1 MLVAPIICEAG
12 QDGEMESLVFESRDL
27 GRTEEFLNRAYT
39 KMQIGGSPADVRTR
53 ITRSASDSISIDRI
67 DIGFEMTYDVD
78 PFGRICLCE
87 VYSGTIAD
95 HATDGWVEGFRPGD
109 LFSLAPPDQ
118 PCAGTIM
125 RASYGITLFD
135 QALLTRVAGVGRK
148 DNTRVRLLSHRPRS
162 RPAARHLSRT
172 IAYVGDVLPNPDVSA
187 SPLILASISQLLA
200 ASVIAAFPNTS
211 DPGYQQDTTDRRDAR
226 PATVRRAL
234 GFIESNLDQAIS
246 IADIAAAAG
255 VTVRALQI
263 AFRRHLAATP
273 LEYLRRLRL
282 EEVRAEL
289 LAADPAERTVAAV
302 AARWGFHHHGR
313 MTAAYRELYAE
324 LPSTTLAR

>member
-1 MLVAPIICEAG
+1 
-12 QDGEMESLVFESRDL
+12 MESLLFESRDL

-39 KMQIGGSPADVRTR
+39 KMQIGGTPADVRTR
-53 ITRSASDSISIDRI
+53 ISRSASDSISIDRI
-67 DIGFEMTYDVD
+67 DIGFEMSYDVD
-78 PFGRICLCE
+78 PLGKICLCE
-87 VYSGTIAD
+87 VHSGRIAD
-95 HATDGWVEGFRPGD
+95 HTTDGWTEDFRPGD
-109 LFSLAPPDQ
+109 LFWLAPPDR
-118 PCAGTIM
+118 PYAGRIV

-148 DNTRVRLLSHRPRS
+148 DNAQVRLLSHRPRS
-162 RPAARHLSRT
+162 RRAAQHLSRT
-172 IAYVGDVLPNPDVSA
+172 IAYVGDVLPNPDVKA
-187 SPLILASISQLLA
+187 SPLVLAAISQLLA
-200 ASVIAAFPNTS
+200 SSVVAAFANTS
-211 DPGYQQDTTDRRDAR
+211 DPGPEQAGTDSRDGR
-226 PATVRRAL
+226 PATVGRAL
-234 GFIESNLDQAIS
+234 VFMESNLDQAIS

-263 AFRRHLAATP
+263 AFQRHLGATP
-273 LEYLRRLRL
+273 LEHLRRLRL

-313 MTAAYRELYAE
+313 MTAAYRELYGE